1 VLLLQLWQRLV
12 RIVVRNDNPLR
23 RHVDRIESAVVAG
36 LVIAFLVAA
45 PLLSIVAVQVTGAA
59 AVREQRAES
68 GWMPRTAVLQ
78 QSASAGLVAAD
89 GAFDSWVTA
98 SWKMPGGKQ
107 RSGLVAVDLN
117 ARKGQRMTVWVTPAG
132 QLTHPKLTRAEV
144 LQWEATAAIVAPV
157 GLAMLLAVAGG
168 VVRVA
173 ANRRRM
179 AGWTRAWAAAG
190 PRWSSLR

>member
-1 VLLLQLWQRLV
+1 MLLQIWQRLV
-12 RIVVRNDNPLR
+12 RIVAGNDNPLR
-23 RHVDRIESAVVAG
+23 RPVDRIQSAVVAG
-36 LVIAFLVAA
+36 LVIAFVVAA
-45 PLLSIVAVQVTGAA
+45 PLLSIIAVRVTGTA
-59 AVREQRAES
+59 AVREQRAEAK
-68 GWMPRTAVLQ
+68 WQPVTAVLQ
-78 QSASAGLVAAD
+78 ESAAAGQVADD
-89 GAFDSWVTA
+89 GAFDSWVIA
-98 SWKMPGGKQ
+98 SWEMPGGVK

-132 QLTHPKLTRAEV
+132 QLTRPKLARAQV
-144 LQWEATAAIVAPV
+144 LEWEATAAIAAPI
-157 GLAMLLAVAGG
+157 GLAVLLVVAGG